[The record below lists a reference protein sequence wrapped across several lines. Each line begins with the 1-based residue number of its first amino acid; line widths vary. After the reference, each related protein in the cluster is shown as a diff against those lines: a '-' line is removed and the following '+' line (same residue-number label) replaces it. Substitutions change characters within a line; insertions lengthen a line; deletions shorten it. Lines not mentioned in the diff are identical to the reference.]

1 MIEGLASEDFRRL
14 ESKVDKLTDAVTR
27 LILVEERQ
35 TTQGERLGKVEV
47 TLATHELSITTNR
60 AEIDRWVQ
68 RGIGAWA
75 VAAVLFAILK
85 FGAAFV

>member
-1 MIEGLASEDFRRL
+1 MDGLAREDFTRL

-35 TTQGERLGKVEV
+35 TTQGERIGKVEV
-47 TLATHELSITTNR
+47 TMAQHDVQITNNR
-60 AEIDRWVQ
+60 AEIDKWVQ

-75 VAAVLFAILK
+75 VAAVLFAIVK
-85 FGAAFV
+85 FGSAFV

>member
-1 MIEGLASEDFRRL
+1 MDGLAAEDFKRL
-14 ESKVDKLTDAVTR
+14 EGKVDKLTDAVTR

-35 TTQGERLGKVEV
+35 TTQGARLGKVEV
-47 TLATHELSITTNR
+47 TLATHDAQITNNR

-75 VAAVLFAILK
+75 VAAVLFAVVKL
-85 FGAAFV
+85 GASIV

>member
-1 MIEGLASEDFRRL
+1 MDGLAAEDFKRL
-14 ESKVDKLTDAVTR
+14 EGKVDKLTDAVTR

-47 TLATHELSITTNR
+47 ALAGHDARIDNNR

-75 VAAVLFAILK
+75 VAAVLFGLAKL
-85 FGAAFV
+85 GAAFV

>member
-35 TTQGERLGKVEV
+35 TTQGERIGKVEV
-47 TLATHELSITTNR
+47 TLATHELSITNNR

>member
-1 MIEGLASEDFRRL
+1 MIDGLASEDFRRL

-35 TTQGERLGKVEV
+35 TTQGERIGKVEV
-47 TLATHELSITTNR
+47 TLAHHDARIDNNR

-68 RGIGAWA
+68 RGIGAWF
-75 VAAVLFAILK
+75 VAAGVFAVLKL
-85 FGAAFV
+85 GAAFV

>member
-1 MIEGLASEDFRRL
+1 MDGLGAEDFRRL

-35 TTQGERLGKVEV
+35 TTQGERIGKVEV
-47 TLATHELSITTNR
+47 TLATHELSISNNR

-75 VAAVLFAILK
+75 VAAVLFAIAK
-85 FGAAFV
+85 FGSSLL